1 MPSQHH
7 ASDSCSRPPGH
18 PKSCNGNIMK
28 YLHDMTTTTA
38 VLDRVLHLAT
48 LVQADL
54 ARFEREAGLTRS
66 RVHLLWVLGETGP
79 TTQQALASALGVTP
93 RNVTGLVD
101 GLVTSGH
108 VTREPHPGDRRATLV
123 TPTAL
128 GRRTIEDLVA
138 SHADL
143 ARRLFGDVPAARLA
157 IFDEVLSATVER
169 FAGLVQAA
177 EGEAR

>member
-1 MPSQHH
+1 
-7 ASDSCSRPPGH
+7 
-18 PKSCNGNIMK
+18 
-28 YLHDMTTTTA
+28 MTTPTE

-54 ARFEREAGLTRS
+54 ARFERHNGLTTS

-79 TTQQALASALGVTP
+79 TTQQALARALEVTP

-101 GLVTSGH
+101 ALVASGH
-108 VTREPHPGDRRATLV
+108 VTREPHPADRRATLV
-123 TPTAL
+123 TPTDV

-143 ARRLFGDVPAARLA
+143 AARLFGDVPPARQA
-157 IFDEVLSATVER
+157 TFGEVLSATVER
-169 FAGLVQAA
+169 FAGLMDAA
-177 EGEAR
+177 VGEAR